1 MLITLAFLAGVVCG
15 LGLGALWLLKNY
27 RDVQRDNLAVLA
39 AISKLLVALVDVLEQ
54 MCSTQGGEHTDEQ

>member
-1 MLITLAFLAGVVCG
+1 MLITLAFFAGVVSG

-39 AISKLLVALVDVLEQ
+39 AISKLLEALVDVLEQ
-54 MCSTQGGEHTDEQ
+54 MCTQGGEHTDEQ